1 MRILKGYGLTL
12 RQLQYEDIEMV
23 RQWRNDPRVSS
34 YMAFRNHISKEQQE
48 VWFNSV
54 DNEENHF
61 FIIDLNGESVGL
73 CELKK
78 INRTN
83 RIAEGGIFVFE
94 ERFRNSPYC
103 VAVVVLLNEY
113 GFGHL
118 GLERIYAQILD
129 DNPRAIRFNKM
140 LGYEFLESGDAGKC
154 VYFLTKEAFR
164 KSSAK
169 IKPALDK
176 ILAVKS

>member
-1 MRILKGYGLTL
+1 MRILQGYGLIL
-12 RQLQYEDIEMV
+12 RQLHHGDIEMV
-23 RQWRNDPRVSS
+23 RQWRNDPKVSS
-34 YMAFRNHISKEQQE
+34 FMAFRSHISKEQQE
-48 VWFNSV
+48 AWFKTV
-54 DNEENHF
+54 DNEDNHF
-61 FIIDLNGESVGL
+61 FIINLDGESVGL

-78 INRTN
+78 VNRTN

-129 DNPRAIRFNKM
+129 DNLRAIRFNKM
-140 LGYEFLESGDAGKC
+140 LGYEFLESGDAGKSL
-154 VYFLTKEAFR
+154 YFLTKEAFR
-164 KSSAK
+164 KASAK